1 MRYNTTVRD
10 LLDDMAINEF
20 EAIQTAGSILLELY
34 HFNEDESKK
43 IPEADLHRLEL
54 ALLSA
59 ERNDNVTQFTEK
71 QTMETGNARPGQQLP
86 TADPN
91 GAAQPQGDV
100 HKSERHSESSF
111 PQEEGETLG
120 TP

>member
-1 MRYNTTVRD
+1 M
-10 LLDDMAINEF
+10 E
-20 EAIQTAGSILLELY
+20 
-34 HFNEDESKK
+34 KK
-43 IPEADLHRLEL
+43 QQNQD
-54 ALLSA
+54 S
-59 ERNDNVTQFTEK
+59 QFTEK